1 MQQLS
6 RIVGDNLKSLRSQQ
20 GLSLEQLAAS
30 SGVSKSRLGQIERGE
45 ANPSISTVWQIANAL
60 KVEFS
65 ALVTS
70 RQTGSVVVTRA
81 DVEPLVEDDG
91 RCRNYPLFPFD
102 AALGFE
108 VYELELEPGGR
119 LSSEAHPGGV
129 QETITVASGQLCVR
143 VACQEHELGT
153 GDAIRFDA
161 DSPHEYTNPGA
172 ELTVLS
178 MVVAYPRVG

>member
-6 RIVGDNLKSLRSQQ
+6 RIVGDNLKSLRAQQ
-20 GLSLEQLAAS
+20 GLSLDQLAAA

-70 RQTGSVVVTRA
+70 KQVDSVVVHRS
-81 DVEPLVEDDG
+81 DVEPVIEDDG
-91 RCRNYPLFPFD
+91 RCRNYPVFPFD
-102 AALGFE
+102 ASVGFE
-108 VYELELEPGGR
+108 VYALEIEPGGR
-119 LSSEAHPGGV
+119 LSSEAHPGGM
-129 QETITVASGQLCVR
+129 QETITVSSGTLR
-143 VACQEHELGT
+143 LLVAGEEHLLHA
-153 GDAIRFDA
+153 GDAIRFTA
-161 DSPHEYTNPGA
+161 DSPHEYTNPGD
-172 ELTVLS
+172 ELMVLS